1 MRPREHISARRRI
14 TGLSLIELLVAIVLL
29 AILGAGFM
37 AMYGDVTRH
46 NAAGE
51 QAAPMTWVAQGVMEY
66 ELLQTKSATG
76 KPVVLSNAAF
86 GPYVAN
92 ATVATAATKTVGGGK
107 KAITYYAYLVT
118 VTVTCASGACT
129 PMVLTSY
136 VYTT

>member
-14 TGLSLIELLVAIVLL
+14 AGLSLIELLVAIVLL

-76 KPVVLSNAAF
+76 PVALSNVAF

-92 ATVATAATKTVGGGK
+92 ATVATAATKTVGK
-107 KAITYYAYLVT
+107 KKYSAYLVM